1 MRFTKKENKPI
12 EDMDKP
18 MGFQP
23 LEPEISLDEIES
35 ALLTEIDKAAEF
47 EKLVEIPEEMPEE
60 VDCGFVV
67 EPLNEK
73 DIQEEKVEEMKGK
86 TMTLKEKLKKLHQ
99 ENDDMVHILEEKLL
113 HIVSTTNAT
122 KAVLDFPVHK
132 QEVVA
137 SYLKENDLCYSMSA
151 TEDVAT
157 FTISC

>member
-35 ALLTEIDKAAEF
+35 ALNTEIEQAKPIEN
-47 EKLVEIPEEMPEE
+47 LVEIPEEV

-67 EPLNEK
+67 EPLSEK